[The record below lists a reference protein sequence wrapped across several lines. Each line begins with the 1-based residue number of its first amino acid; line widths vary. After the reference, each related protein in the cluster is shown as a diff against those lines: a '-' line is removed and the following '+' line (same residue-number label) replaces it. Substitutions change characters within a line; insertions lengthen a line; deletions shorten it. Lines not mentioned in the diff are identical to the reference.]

1 MEVSLGFGG
10 ARDFCGKRTKPNLEQ
25 HCSLIGV
32 RMKKTRPYP
41 LWAEL
46 SGQRETQ
53 EREISR
59 TAMKRKEHRTETSV
73 PNCKSQGQVVSGKTE
88 SSHFCAVV
96 GETSDFT
103 WIQSFIIEYL
113 PSF

>member
-25 HCSLIGV
+25 HCPLIGV

-59 TAMKRKEHRTETSV
+59 TAMKGRSTGQRPVSPTARVKGKWSQEGLRALISV
-73 PNCKSQGQVVSGKTE
+73 QWLGRHPI
-88 SSHFCAVV
+88 SHGF
-96 GETSDFT
+96 S
-103 WIQSFIIEYL
+103 
-113 PSF
+113 PSL